1 MQKILVWDWPVRI
14 GHGLLAGG
22 FCLAWLTSESETW
35 RLVHVVAGA
44 VVIAVATF
52 RLLWGFFGSTYARFS
67 NFLRGPSG
75 VVAYLHSLLKLQP
88 THFTGHNPAGGW
100 AIMALLLLA
109 ILTSGA
115 GWLLYEDLGGHWLE
129 ALHEALAAGLLAV
142 VVIHLAGVFSG
153 SLLHG
158 ENLLRAMLNG
168 RKQGRPE
175 EAIASARPLMAL
187 VLLLWIAAASWFI
200 AT

>member
-14 GHGLLAGG
+14 GHWLLAGG
-22 FCLAWLTSESETW
+22 FCLAWLTAESETW
-35 RLVHVVAGA
+35 RLVHVVAGS
-44 VVIAVATF
+44 VVIAVASF
-52 RLLWGFFGSTYARFS
+52 RLVWGLFGSTYARFS

-75 VVAYLHSLLKLQP
+75 VAAYLHSLLKLQP

-129 ALHEALAAGLLAV
+129 ELHEALAAGMLAV

-158 ENLLRAMLNG
+158 ENLVRAMFNG
-168 RKQGRPE
+168 RKQGLPE
-175 EAIASARPLMAL
+175 QAIASPRPLMAL
-187 VLLLWIAAASWFI
+187 VLLVWIAAASWFI